1 MGETVRYER
10 DGAVAIIT
18 IARPDVRN
26 AMDDSVFDGLRAMG
40 GRADADPEVR
50 AVVVTG
56 EGNFSSGIDT
66 SLFGNQGDPATIDI
80 ARLQRAY
87 SIFEEMQHPSIAA
100 VEGPAFGGGFQLAL
114 ACDFRVVAE
123 GARLAIAEVRWGI
136 IPDLGAT
143 TRLPRLIGL
152 ARTKDLAMTG
162 REIGMDEAAR
172 IGLADRTAPAGDA
185 LKVAMEF
192 ARSLAA
198 GPPLALRGI
207 KQLVNGA
214 FDQAVDA
221 GLDLEATTQRP
232 ILGSEDFIEAVTA
245 RMQRRDPDFRAR

>member
-1 MGETVRYER
+1 VGETVRYER

-18 IARPDVRN
+18 IARPEVRN

-40 GRADADPEVR
+40 ERADADPEVR

-66 SLFGNQGDPATIDI
+66 TLFGNQGDPATIDI

-114 ACDFRVVAE
+114 ACDFRVIAE
-123 GARLAIAEVRWGI
+123 GARLAVAEVRWGI

-143 TRLPRLIGL
+143 VRLPRLIGL
-152 ARTKDLAMTG
+152 NRAKDLAMTG
-162 REIGMDEAAR
+162 REIGAEEAVE
-172 IGLADRTAPAGDA
+172 IGFADRTAPAGDA
-185 LKVAMEF
+185 LKVALGF
-192 ARSLAA
+192 AQSLAA
-198 GPPLALRGI
+198 GPPLALRGM
-207 KQLVNGA
+207 KRLMNGA
-214 FDQAVDA
+214 FDRPVSD
-221 GLDLEATTQRP
+221 GLDLEAETQRP
-232 ILGSEDFIEAVTA
+232 ILASEDFIEAVTA
-245 RMQRRDPDFRAR
+245 KMQRRDPQFRAR